1 MTLTTVTVR
10 RPATTVWSILDSF
23 LIDLASLQNKICSE
37 SPSLSKHLYQKL
49 VDLMCKG
56 DTRALDEIDFV
67 KPYYPFILITYY
79 ILFHRH
85 NLEAAEAVFKRLKK
99 AYEEHPYTFD
109 LDEKCSLKVL
119 EEVIKDFTVLKK
131 QPSKEYKGRLNT
143 RLRETALKIEKIE
156 CYPGGWGNAF
166 KMLVIS
172 HLDPEKGMQ
181 ILEEMP
187 TLLSIQS
194 MVIDE
199 DVLEGYN
206 LIVYEASPSTLE
218 FLRGV
223 SNAVYNTLFNKFKDL
238 RAKENEKN
246 DLERKVER
254 IQEFI
259 SLQKNITSV
268 LRALL
273 ILLMHLSLPVA
284 VVMMYYKIIG
294 TLMSWL
300 ISLLATIP
308 YFLDLCYLYYKRRLN
323 KVKKEIEGFI
333 ENEILK
339 EMYETI
345 WPNG

>member
-10 RPATTVWSILDSF
+10 RPATTDWGILDSF

-37 SPSLSKHLYQKL
+37 SPLSKPLYQKL
-49 VDLMCKG
+49 ANLVCKG
-56 DTRALDEIDFV
+56 DTRVLNDIDFV

-85 NLEAAEAVFKRLKK
+85 NLEAAEAMFKKLKK

-119 EEVIKDFTVLKK
+119 EEVIRDFAVLKK

-143 RLRETALKIEKIE
+143 RLREIALNIENIE

-172 HLDPEKGMQ
+172 HLDPEKGTQ

-187 TLLSIQS
+187 TLLSVQS
-194 MVIDE
+194 VVIDE
-199 DVLEGYN
+199 DILEGYN

-218 FLRGV
+218 FLRGI
-223 SNAVYNTLFNKFKDL
+223 SNAVYNTLFNAFENL
-238 RAKENEKN
+238 RVKENEKN
-246 DLERKVER
+246 DLERKVDR
-254 IQEFI
+254 IQRFI
-259 SLQKNITSV
+259 SLQKNVISI
-268 LRALL
+268 LRV
-273 ILLMHLSLPVA
+273 LLMHLLLPAIVG
-284 VVMMYYKIIG
+284 VMMYYKIIG

-300 ISLLATIP
+300 ISLLTAIP
-308 YFLDLCYLYYKRRLN
+308 YFLDLYYIYYKRRLD

-333 ENEILK
+333 EERILK
-339 EMYETI
+339 EIHETI

>member
-1 MTLTTVTVR
+1 MTLTTITVR
-10 RPATTVWSILDSF
+10 RPATTVWGILDSF

-37 SPSLSKHLYQKL
+37 SPLSKPLYQKL
-49 VDLMCKG
+49 ADLVCKG
-56 DTRALDEIDFV
+56 DTRVLNDIDFV

-85 NLEAAEAVFKRLKK
+85 NLEVAEAVFKKLKK
-99 AYEEHPYTFD
+99 AYKEHPYTFD

-119 EEVIKDFTVLKK
+119 KEVIKNFTVLKK
-131 QPSKEYKGRLNT
+131 QPSKKYKGRLNT
-143 RLRETALKIEKIE
+143 RLREIALNIENIE

-181 ILEEMP
+181 ILKEMP

-206 LIVYEASPSTLE
+206 LIVYEAPPSTLE

-223 SNAVYNTLFNKFKDL
+223 INAVYNTLFNAFENL
-238 RAKENEKN
+238 RVKENEKN
-246 DLERKVER
+246 DLERKVDR
-254 IQEFI
+254 IQRFTL
-259 SLQKNITSV
+259 LQKNVVSILRV
-268 LRALL
+268 LLT
-273 ILLMHLSLPVA
+273 HLPLPAIVG
-284 VVMMYYKIIG
+284 VMMYYKIIG
-294 TLMSWL
+294 TLMSW
-300 ISLLATIP
+300 IVSLLTAIP
-308 YFLDLCYLYYKRRLN
+308 YFLDLYYLYYKRRLD

-333 ENEILK
+333 EERILK
-339 EMYETI
+339 GIYETI

>member
-10 RPATTVWSILDSF
+10 RPATTDWGILDSF

-37 SPSLSKHLYQKL
+37 SPLSKPLYQKL
-49 VDLMCKG
+49 ANLVCKG
-56 DTRALDEIDFV
+56 DTRVLNDIDFV

-85 NLEAAEAVFKRLKK
+85 NLEAAEAMFKKLKK

-119 EEVIKDFTVLKK
+119 EEVIKDFTALKK

-143 RLRETALKIEKIE
+143 RLREIALNIENIE

-172 HLDPEKGMQ
+172 HLDPEKGTQ
-181 ILEEMP
+181 ILKEVS
-187 TLLSIQS
+187 TLLSVQS
-194 MVIDE
+194 VVIDE
-199 DVLEGYN
+199 DILEGYN

-218 FLRGV
+218 FLRGI
-223 SNAVYNTLFNKFKDL
+223 SNAVYNTLFNAFENL

-246 DLERKVER
+246 DLERKVDR
-254 IQEFI
+254 IQRFI
-259 SLQKNITSV
+259 SPQKNVINILSV
-268 LRALL
+268 
-273 ILLMHLSLPVA
+273 LLMHLPLPAIVG
-284 VVMMYYKIIG
+284 VMMYYKIIG

-300 ISLLATIP
+300 ISLLTAIP
-308 YFLDLCYLYYKRRLN
+308 YFLDLYYLYYKRRLD

-333 ENEILK
+333 EERILK
-339 EMYETI
+339 EIYETI

>member
-1 MTLTTVTVR
+1 MTLTTVTIR
-10 RPATTVWSILDSF
+10 RPATTDWGILDSF

-37 SPSLSKHLYQKL
+37 SPLSKPLYQKL
-49 VDLMCKG
+49 VDLICKG
-56 DTRALDEIDFV
+56 DTRVLNNIDFV

-85 NLEAAEAVFKRLKK
+85 NLEAAEAVFERLKK

-109 LDEKCSLKVL
+109 LDEKCALKVL

-131 QPSKEYKGRLNT
+131 QPSKEYRGRLST
-143 RLRETALKIEKIE
+143 RLREITLNIENIE

-172 HLDPEKGMQ
+172 HLDPEEGIQ
-181 ILEEMP
+181 ILEKMP
-187 TLLSIQS
+187 TLLSTQS

-206 LIVYEASPSTLE
+206 LIIYEASPSTLE
-218 FLRGV
+218 FLRGI
-223 SNAVYNTLFNKFKDL
+223 SNAIYTTLFNKFEDL

-246 DLERKVER
+246 DLERKVKR

-268 LRALL
+268 SRVLL

-284 VVMMYYKIIG
+284 VGVMMYYKIIG
-294 TLMSWL
+294 TLMSLL
-300 ISLLATIP
+300 ISLLTTIP
-308 YFLDLCYLYYKRRLN
+308 YFLDLYYLYYKRRLN
-323 KVKKEIEGFI
+323 KVKKEIESFI

-339 EMYETI
+339 EIYETI